1 MSSVGTRVI
10 FIEARQLLPHTHTTH
25 YKTEEEEEEVVS
37 ASACGGGGGA
47 WTVWYLIMDHVDSVV
62 SVESQVWRS

>member
-10 FIEARQLLPHTHTTH
+10 FIEARQLLPHTHTTQ
-25 YKTEEEEEEVVS
+25 YKTEEEEEVVS
-37 ASACGGGGGA
+37 ASACGGGGA